1 MAEVAII
8 QEIQQDNSVR
18 HFIAQYR
25 DQRDLEDIISK
36 FNGNISLF
44 NVEEFIGSKIYELV
58 VY

>member
-1 MAEVAII
+1 MTEVAII

>member
-1 MAEVAII
+1 MTEVAII

-58 VY
+58 V